1 GGWQWRPDL
10 NETAST
16 KISAI
21 QLMPQIGMITLK
33 FVMHTSTGVKDDP
46 SRTDSAHLNRLSFQQ
61 KTRGGSDSSCSRMTR
76 LVNLKMPPTLPHC
89 NDLALRL
96 PPKGKIR

>member
-1 GGWQWRPDL
+1 
-10 NETAST
+10 
-16 KISAI
+16 
-21 QLMPQIGMITLK
+21 MPQIGMITLK

-76 LVNLKMPPTLPHC
+76 LVNLKMPPTLPHR
-89 NDLALRL
+89 NDLALQIAG
-96 PPKGKIR
+96 PGNAPDQEGKPVLLRHEGAYRR